1 MSQVTAGDLRKGM
14 LVEVDGKP
22 CSVTYWNIW
31 KSDRRSK
38 IQMKFKDVLTGR
50 TSEATAQPDDRYTVL
65 ESEVIDLEH
74 SYRDGP
80 EEVFYTKSGEEH
92 RCPAEPV
99 QDVLQWKTD
108 TYKGLLVDGHL
119 LTVNLP
125 QSVVAT
131 VAETEPAVRGAGSGL
146 KDAVLDNGIK
156 VKVGLVI
163 NVGDRVRIDT
173 ETLEYKE
180 RVQ

>member
-1 MSQVTAGDLRKGM
+1 MPQLSAGDLRKGM
-14 LVEVDGKP
+14 LVEVQGKT
-22 CSVTYWNIW
+22 CSVVHWNIW

-38 IQMKFKDVLTGR
+38 IQMRFKDVVTGR
-50 TSEATAQPDDRYTVL
+50 TSEVTAQSDDRYVVL

-92 RCPAEPV
+92 RCPAAAVE
-99 QDVLQWKTD
+99 DVLKWQSD
-108 TYKGLLVDGHL
+108 LYRGLIVDGHL

-131 VAETEPAVRGAGSGL
+131 VADTTPPIKGAQSGL
-146 KDAVLDNGIK
+146 KDAVLENGIA
-156 VKVGLVI
+156 VKVGMNV
-163 NVGDRVRIDT
+163 NVGDKVRIDS
-173 ETLEYKE
+173 ETMEYKD
-180 RVQ
+180 RV

>member
-1 MSQVTAGDLRKGM
+1 MSQVNAGDLRKGI
-14 LVEVDGKP
+14 LVEIDGKP
-22 CSVTYWNIW
+22 CSVVHWNIW
-31 KSDRRSK
+31 KSDRRSR

-50 TSEATAQPDDRYTVL
+50 TSEVTAQPDDRYSVL

-80 EEVFYTKSGEEH
+80 EEVFYTKTGEEY
-92 RCPAEPV
+92 RCPAAPV
-99 QDVLQWKTD
+99 EDVLRWQSGN
-108 TYKGLLVDGHL
+108 YRGLLVDGHL
-119 LTVNLP
+119 LTVTLP

-131 VAETEPAVRGAGSGL
+131 VAETEPSIKGAGSGL
-146 KDAVLDNGIK
+146 KDAKLDNGIT

-163 NVGDRVRIDT
+163 NVGDRIRVDT

-180 RVQ
+180 RVS